1 MIRVRKPHDHNL
13 IAISMD
19 STCLPP
25 TYARQPPDGREIT
38 LNYVDLHSSNV
49 NDSKIPPVLCEIF
62 QMPGSVH
69 EDSGVFID
77 NDSPSPELD
86 FNKGGPNVAVTRIK
100 YKSNASNSS
109 DADTGITS
117 MSSDS
122 MDELDSG
129 PLPNLKFKKQLI
141 ARSHNPSSGFPL
153 ETAPNGYA
161 NSNSNTNSNKSNA
174 LFITKSSDMNK
185 SVKERI
191 AMFDLQRSDS
201 LEDNEERKE
210 SLKAISKNTSF
221 KSEPPL
227 TQRTL
232 NYELHTQS
240 STLNGKND
248 LMSENTSSS
257 LSTADKSKL
266 IGDKQCKDQ
275 NNDIGENGSIYNM
288 KNTFM
293 HIKSS
298 SLSTDNTSN
307 SQQQNTTNF
316 QYTGHLQ
323 PSYLRFSSLGSTNE
337 TSIISNTSPGIG
349 VHKPLLNGSLL
360 SSILE
365 TRKQNASKLKG
376 LIIPDIPTTSQSSV
390 SKALPTIFSNT
401 STSSTLLTSK
411 PEEVCALTHKIVHQS
426 QSQPNV
432 STNYPSQRQSIL
444 SEPPWIASNNASI
457 PKYSPA
463 FKRRQ
468 LELPR
473 SLSLLNNMSN
483 NMDSP
488 SNTITGLNAND
499 SQFHFSLSHS
509 KPVIPLMP
517 ETAIISKTIDDMN
530 NTSSNISSIE
540 EHLVTN
546 LHEPYRHSSI
556 QRRYSDD
563 LCNNNMN
570 SLKFSLEK
578 RSSADSAIPNIY
590 QGSIPSATKKDMIS
604 IQSLTSLTSNNKIN
618 NPVKN
623 FSSENKMRPIIME
636 RKSISTNVTP
646 LDTNRSV
653 HRSINNPFTNL
664 SPEQSRDTIEFITK
678 EKLEYLNGNDKSYKS
693 SRGLLLSDYSDDDSS
708 TISHKTS
715 EDSSIRADDSASD
728 TASDSLDHAFNP
740 EFTRPK
746 VFGTQLTVLK
756 NPVESEKISINND
769 NNAESVKNFR
779 ALAEKWEQ
787 RSGIES
793 SYQNGK
799 SNPPPLPPKPSASLS
814 RMPPS
819 LMPRTKKL
827 TSNLDSVPLNNN
839 KVNDII
845 NISNNCE
852 EANQMENIFDEIE
865 SPIIPFNKKLDLLP
879 DNNSATIGKTA
890 NNAIT
895 SRSRSVSDICK
906 VFECN
911 GTENSVLKTNKS
923 STSLSSNKAIQNNS
937 TNIDNM
943 LENEMNDSKSFG
955 DKIQN
960 WSETYVEEIPET
972 QLNINSNTNDLSL
985 NNNKVIT
992 DIEKNFDNINNEEES
1007 NKIKCSE
1014 DKLRS
1019 WDKMSENEENILNN
1033 HHRMS
1038 SIDSI
1043 ASDSGASTSGMPL
1056 KLLGQRTS
1064 SVSNLRDSQYG
1075 SVTSLASTTSLISPQ
1090 ELQQLIEEANQSL
1103 EVGDQTHNIQVVVL
1117 HREYKSSGNIGITL
1131 AGGSDCETKEITV
1144 RFYFEDLRREKI
1156 FKLKLFFRSIE

>member
-1 MIRVRKPHDHNL
+1 
-13 IAISMD
+13 
-19 STCLPP
+19 
-25 TYARQPPDGREIT
+25 
-38 LNYVDLHSSNV
+38 
-49 NDSKIPPVLCEIF
+49 
-62 QMPGSVH
+62 
-69 EDSGVFID
+69 
-77 NDSPSPELD
+77 
-86 FNKGGPNVAVTRIK
+86 
-100 YKSNASNSS
+100 
-109 DADTGITS
+109 
-117 MSSDS
+117 
-122 MDELDSG
+122 
-129 PLPNLKFKKQLI
+129 
-141 ARSHNPSSGFPL
+141 
-153 ETAPNGYA
+153 
-161 NSNSNTNSNKSNA
+161 
-174 LFITKSSDMNK
+174 
-185 SVKERI
+185 
-191 AMFDLQRSDS
+191 
-201 LEDNEERKE
+201 
-210 SLKAISKNTSF
+210 
-221 KSEPPL
+221 
-227 TQRTL
+227 
-232 NYELHTQS
+232 
-240 STLNGKND
+240 
-248 LMSENTSSS
+248 
-257 LSTADKSKL
+257 
-266 IGDKQCKDQ
+266 
-275 NNDIGENGSIYNM
+275 
-288 KNTFM
+288 
-293 HIKSS
+293 
-298 SLSTDNTSN
+298 
-307 SQQQNTTNF
+307 
-316 QYTGHLQ
+316 
-323 PSYLRFSSLGSTNE
+323 
-337 TSIISNTSPGIG
+337 
-349 VHKPLLNGSLL
+349 
-360 SSILE
+360 
-365 TRKQNASKLKG
+365 
-376 LIIPDIPTTSQSSV
+376 
-390 SKALPTIFSNT
+390 
-401 STSSTLLTSK
+401 
-411 PEEVCALTHKIVHQS
+411 
-426 QSQPNV
+426 
-432 STNYPSQRQSIL
+432 
-444 SEPPWIASNNASI
+444 
-457 PKYSPA
+457 
-463 FKRRQ
+463 
-468 LELPR
+468 
-473 SLSLLNNMSN
+473 
-483 NMDSP
+483 
-488 SNTITGLNAND
+488 
-499 SQFHFSLSHS
+499 
-509 KPVIPLMP
+509 
-517 ETAIISKTIDDMN
+517 
-530 NTSSNISSIE
+530 
-540 EHLVTN
+540 
-546 LHEPYRHSSI
+546 
-556 QRRYSDD
+556 
-563 LCNNNMN
+563 
-570 SLKFSLEK
+570 
-578 RSSADSAIPNIY
+578 
-590 QGSIPSATKKDMIS
+590 
-604 IQSLTSLTSNNKIN
+604 
-618 NPVKN
+618 
-623 FSSENKMRPIIME
+623 
-636 RKSISTNVTP
+636 
-646 LDTNRSV
+646 
-653 HRSINNPFTNL
+653 
-664 SPEQSRDTIEFITK
+664 
-678 EKLEYLNGNDKSYKS
+678 
-693 SRGLLLSDYSDDDSS
+693 LLSDYSDDDSS

-879 DNNSATIGKTA
+879 DNNSATIGKTV